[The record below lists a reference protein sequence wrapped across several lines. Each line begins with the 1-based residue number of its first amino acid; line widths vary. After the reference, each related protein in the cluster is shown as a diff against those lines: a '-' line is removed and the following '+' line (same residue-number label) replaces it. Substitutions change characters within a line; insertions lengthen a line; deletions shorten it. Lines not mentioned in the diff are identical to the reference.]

1 MVHRRYMLAGSLAL
15 ATLAAGRARAQSQ
28 ALAPASP
35 PTSAKPGPFR
45 LEEAARFPS
54 QATGVAAS
62 ADGRLF
68 VNFPRW
74 TEG

>member
-1 MVHRRYMLAGSLAL
+1 MLAGSLAL

-54 QATGVAAS
+54 QATGVAAQPIYNLVITGS
-62 ADGRLF
+62 AHR
-68 VNFPRW
+68 
-74 TEG
+74 T